1 MLRCKNNNKSIC
13 LQDTLHHIP
22 DEVLDAPPKQC
33 NIPSWQPSSD
43 LPPPAKRQ
51 RTDSASHAEAMAM
64 ALQANTAEG
73 SDMHDSCLQHQT
85 DEGANGPVVK
95 GSSQPGA
102 VPGQNPKDGSNAHD
116 EANGLAA
123 ESNAQAQ
130 DKLLLEKGDCAAAAP
145 VAA

>member
-1 MLRCKNNNKSIC
+1 MLGCKQYNKSIC

-43 LPPPAKRQ
+43 MPPPAKRQ
-51 RTDSASHAEAMAM
+51 RTDSGSHNEAMVM
-64 ALQANTAEG
+64 AVQAKTAEG
-73 SDMHDSCLQHQT
+73 GAAHDSRLQHQT

-102 VPGQNPKDGSNAHD
+102 MREQNHKEGSNAHD
-116 EANGLAA
+116 EANELAA

-130 DKLLLEKGDCAAAAP
+130 DKVLLEKGDCAAAAP